1 MGTALLP
8 PSAAPPHGQPWGWGP
23 SWEEPLQQL
32 GVVEA
37 QRRTEL
43 WGRPGGVWVHRAS
56 HGGTHWMSHWGSH
69 WHPSDVPLESH
80 RMSHRSPSEIPLDPL
95 EAPSDVPPEPS
106 GVPLELIGY
115 PTEVQLEP
123 PGGATGASGVPLES
137 NWMPRWSP
145 SVDPIRCSTG
155 ARWMSYWES
164 IGCLTGGPPGVQL
177 DIPLE
182 PTADP
187 IRCSTGAHWRSHW
200 RPLEAP
206 LDDVPSEASGGA
218 IR

>member
-1 MGTALLP
+1 MGSRGAGGLP
-8 PSAAPPHGQPWGWGP
+8 GRSPSNSWGSWRPSAARSCGDGREECGSTARPMGEPTGCPTGGP
-23 SWEEPLQQL
+23 
-32 GVVEA
+32 
-37 QRRTEL
+37 T
-43 WGRPGGVWVHRAS
+43 
-56 HGGTHWMSHWGSH
+56 GTHRMSHWSPIGCPTEAHRRSH
-69 WHPSDVPLESH
+69 WTLWKPHQ
-80 RMSHRSPSEIPLDPL
+80 MSHRSPVESHWSSL
-95 EAPSDVPPEPS
+95 DVPLKSNWSPL
-106 GVPLELIGY
+106 GVPLE
-115 PTEVQLEP
+115 P
-123 PGGATGASGVPLES
+123 PGSH
-137 NWMPRWSP
+137 WSP
-145 SVDPIRCSTG
+145 TGCHAGAPRRSHQAFHWSPLDVLLG

-164 IGCLTGGPPGVQL
+164 IVCLTGGPPGVQL

>member
-1 MGTALLP
+1 MGSRGAGGLP
-8 PSAAPPHGQPWGWGP
+8 GRSPSNSWGSWRPSAARSCGDSREECGSTARPMGEPTGCPTGGP
-23 SWEEPLQQL
+23 
-32 GVVEA
+32 
-37 QRRTEL
+37 T
-43 WGRPGGVWVHRAS
+43 
-56 HGGTHWMSHWGSH
+56 GT
-69 WHPSDVPLESH
+69 H
-80 RMSHRSPSEIPLDPL
+80 RMSHWSPIGCPRSPSEIPLDPL

-164 IGCLTGGPPGVQL
+164 TGCLTGGPPGVQL

>member
-1 MGTALLP
+1 MGSRGAGGLP
-8 PSAAPPHGQPWGWGP
+8 GRSPSNSWGSWRPSAARSCGDSREECGSTARPMGEPTGCPTGGP
-23 SWEEPLQQL
+23 
-32 GVVEA
+32 
-37 QRRTEL
+37 T
-43 WGRPGGVWVHRAS
+43 
-56 HGGTHWMSHWGSH
+56 GT
-69 WHPSDVPLESH
+69 H